1 MKKKVGIIG
10 GMGPEATLNFFEK
23 VIEFT
28 DAKSD
33 QEHVS
38 MVIDNNTK
46 IQDRSLFILKGGPNP
61 KEELIVTAKKLQY
74 YGAEIIAMPCNTAHF
89 FYEDIKSSIDIP
101 IINMIE
107 ETANHILKEKKNKK
121 IVLLSTEGTYK
132 SKIYEKVFKKK
143 NLNLIIPNKN
153 HRKQIMELIY
163 KVKKNEKINYSK
175 VNEILKQIKV
185 SDEIFLLGCTELP
198 IIFQNQKIS
207 EEYIDTVEILAKEVI
222 LKAGYKLKNG
232 I

>member
-10 GMGPEATLNFFEK
+10 GMGPEATLNFFKK

-46 IQDRSLFILKGGPNP
+46 IQDRSLFILNGGPNP
-61 KEELIVTAKKLQY
+61 KEELIGTAKKLQN

-132 SKIYEKVFKKK
+132 SKIYEKVFEKK
-143 NLNLIIPNKN
+143 NLDLIIPSKN

>member
-10 GMGPEATLNFFEK
+10 GMGPEATLNFFRK
-23 VIEFT
+23 IIEFT

-33 QEHVS
+33 QEHVN
-38 MVIDNNTK
+38 MIIDNNTN
-46 IQDRSLFILKGGPNP
+46 IQDRSVFILKGEPSP
-61 KEELIVTAKKLQY
+61 KEELIGTAKKLQN

-107 ETANHILKEKKNKK
+107 ETANHILKEKKNKE
-121 IVLLSTEGTYK
+121 IILLSTEGTYK
-132 SKIYEKVFKKK
+132 SKIYEKVFKRKD
-143 NLNLIIPNKN
+143 LDLIIPSKN
-153 HRKQIMELIY
+153 HQKKIMDLIY
-163 KVKKNEKINYSK
+163 KVKKNEKIDNTK
-175 VNEILKQIKV
+175 ANEILKQMKV
-185 SDEIFLLGCTELP
+185 YDEVFLLGCTELP
-198 IIFQNQKIS
+198 IIFQNQNIN
-207 EEYIDTVEILAKEVI
+207 EEYIDTVEILAKEVV

>member
-10 GMGPEATLNFFEK
+10 GMGPEATLNFFKK

-46 IQDRSLFILKGGPNP
+46 IQDRSLFILNGGPNP
-61 KEELIVTAKKLQY
+61 KEELIGTAKKLQN

-121 IVLLSTEGTYK
+121 IILLSTEGTYK
-132 SKIYEKVFKKK
+132 SKIYEKVFEKK
-143 NLNLIIPNKN
+143 NLDLIIPSKN